1 MILPKTKVIYEK
13 NQGDLKIVSNV
24 LSCVERTL
32 DRLDKS
38 QIIDEVLPLL
48 YDIRLSDPQITLRVV
63 SEYPIGKLLT
73 PLSLPIYEAFL
84 HHIFPRHTCNTE
96 LFLTARLSDLFQ
108 RETFLFH
115 FSPEFNLFPRVSQ
128 TISDLLLENKWP
140 QAIFLNCFLFA
151 DIYRLMLSDKKYGL
165 SVNLMATKVMPSLLP
180 QTVNPSLNLEQF
192 TILLEVLQEMLDHI
206 DRNQRNKLKLDNLSL
221 PSPERHRPLRHQY
234 SSDNMH
240 VPPFNIPNLRIE
252 QRKTSSAED
261 MARKNSTG
269 EIFSQ

>member
-1 MILPKTKVIYEK
+1 MCFSHFSNSLPE
-13 NQGDLKIVSNV
+13 NV
-24 LSCVERTL
+24 LTN
-32 DRLDKS
+32 
-38 QIIDEVLPLL
+38 
-48 YDIRLSDPQITLRVV
+48 
-63 SEYPIGKLLT
+63 
-73 PLSLPIYEAFL
+73 L
-84 HHIFPRHTCNTE
+84 HVR
-96 LFLTARLSDLFQ
+96 R
-108 RETFLFH
+108 
-115 FSPEFNLFPRVSQ
+115 
-128 TISDLLLENKWP
+128 
-140 QAIFLNCFLFA
+140 FA
-151 DIYRLMLSDKKYGL
+151 DIYRLMLTDKRYGL

-192 TILLEVLQEMLDHI
+192 TILIEVLQDMLDQI

-269 EIFSQ
+269 TREFYECFDLIYINVNTIYS

>member
-1 MILPKTKVIYEK
+1 MTFRKFQTQLQSEAQVNLMDEGHESLQHI
-13 NQGDLKIVSNV
+13 NV
-24 LSCVERTL
+24 GSF
-32 DRLDKS
+32 
-38 QIIDEVLPLL
+38 PL
-48 YDIRLSDPQITLRVV
+48 
-63 SEYPIGKLLT
+63 
-73 PLSLPIYEAFL
+73 
-84 HHIFPRHTCNTE
+84 
-96 LFLTARLSDLFQ
+96 
-108 RETFLFH
+108 
-115 FSPEFNLFPRVSQ
+115 
-128 TISDLLLENKWP
+128 
-140 QAIFLNCFLFA
+140 

-192 TILLEVLQEMLDHI
+192 SILMEVLQDMLDQI

-269 EIFSQ
+269 EFCFCC